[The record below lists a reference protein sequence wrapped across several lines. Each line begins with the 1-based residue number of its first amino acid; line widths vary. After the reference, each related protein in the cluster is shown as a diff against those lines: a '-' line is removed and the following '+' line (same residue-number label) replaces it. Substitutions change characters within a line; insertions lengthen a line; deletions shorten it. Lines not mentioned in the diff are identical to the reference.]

1 MFKWIFAIHI
11 CLAVLHLTF
20 GTVVKN
26 SKKFQSSFENRFTD
40 VLQTD
45 KRVFVYNSVGG
56 RKGLSNPAAS
66 QKCLND
72 GGYLA
77 KVTPSEKSLIKSL
90 GNFVDKT
97 GDWNEGSQNHADV
110 CRSGAVWMHVF
121 PENGGIS

>member
-1 MFKWIFAIHI
+1 MVKWIFALYV
-11 CLAVLHLTF
+11 CLAVSHLSF
-20 GTVVKN
+20 GTVVTK
-26 SKKFQSSFENRFTD
+26 SKKSPSSFVNKFTD
-40 VLQTD
+40 VLLTD
-45 KRVFVYNSVGG
+45 RRVFVYNSVGG
-56 RKGLSNPAAS
+56 RKGLSSPAAS